1 MVDDDLLR
9 RLARLD
15 SCAVSDALDTADHD
29 GVVLGLSALSS
40 ARRIVGRAVTV
51 QLAPSDGRKT
61 ARHLGTAAVEAA
73 GPDSVIVVANDGRL
87 EVAGWGGILSQ
98 AAKRRA
104 VAGIIIDGACRDIDE
119 AREVDMPIYAK
130 SGVPRTARGRI
141 VERDWN
147 VPVVLAGIAIAP
159 GDYVIADAS
168 GVVVIPQ
175 QLAEQ
180 IIKGAER
187 IVAKEKLMA
196 EAVRRGESV
205 SSVMG
210 TNYETMLDGAGR

>member
-15 SCAVSDALDTADHD
+15 TCAVSDALDAANHD

-61 ARHLGTAAVEAA
+61 VRHLGTAAVEAA
-73 GPDSVIVVANDGRL
+73 GPDSVIVVANGGRS

-104 VAGIIIDGACRDIDE
+104 VAGIVIDGACRDVDE
-119 AREVDMPIYAK
+119 AREVELPVYAK
-130 SGVPRTARGRI
+130 GGVPRTARGRI
-141 VERDWN
+141 VEQDWN
-147 VPVVLAGIAIAP
+147 VPVVLNGIAIAP

-168 GVVVIPQ
+168 GVVAIPQ
-175 QLAEQ
+175 QRAEQ
-180 IIKGAER
+180 IIKSAER

-196 EAVRRGESV
+196 EAVRRGEPV

-210 TNYETMLDGAGR
+210 ANYETMLDGAGE